1 LACPLLAVAVMEIL
15 GSSQRV
21 MEAALQIRSA
31 RAEILAGNV
40 ANADTPGFAGRDID
54 FDQTLAERLSDH
66 NQVETP
72 SVSVSSQSLRADGNN
87 VDLNEQLAQ
96 SYQNSLSYI
105 ATLRLY
111 SDSVGRIRTA
121 TSNS

>member
-1 LACPLLAVAVMEIL
+1 
-15 GSSQRV
+15 

-40 ANADTPGFAGRDID
+40 ANADTPGFAERDID

-66 NQVETP
+66 NQVEAP
-72 SVSVSSQSLRADGNN
+72 NVSVSSQSLRADGNN